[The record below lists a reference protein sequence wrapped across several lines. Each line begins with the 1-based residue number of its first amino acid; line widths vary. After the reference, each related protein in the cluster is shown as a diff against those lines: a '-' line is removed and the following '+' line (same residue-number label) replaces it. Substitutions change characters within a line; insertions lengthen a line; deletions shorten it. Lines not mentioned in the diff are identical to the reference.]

1 MQVNRRLYR
10 CRHDKRLAGVSSG
23 LAEYFDLDVS
33 LVRILWVVSIFFGG
47 LGILLYIVMAIVVP
61 MEPEYLPQPGA
72 GASATPGQPGQAET
86 MTDTEGNP
94 IATGAVSGAPV
105 GPHAHSWYAADEA
118 HRHRTGGSGSGLGV
132 TFFGMILILFGA
144 LALIDGYLPG
154 WADNGRFLW
163 PAFILGVGAILVVTA
178 VRRRPNEQ

>member
-1 MQVNRRLYR
+1 MNRRLYR

-47 LGILLYIVMAIVVP
+47 LGILLYIVMAIIVP
-61 MEPEYLPQPGA
+61 MEPEYLAQPGA
-72 GASATPGQPGQAET
+72 GATVTPGQPGQAET
-86 MTDTEGNP
+86 MTDAEGNP
-94 IATGAVSGAPV
+94 LATGTPSGAPV
-105 GPHAHSWYAADEA
+105 GPHAHSGWYVADES
-118 HRHRTGGSGSGLGV
+118 HRHRTGGSGMGA
-132 TFFGMILILFGA
+132 TFFGAILILFGA

-163 PAFILGVGAILVVTA
+163 PAFILGIGTLLVVTA
-178 VRRRPNEQ
+178 VRRRPNER